1 MPGQEKPIP
10 VSKDALEK
18 LRKKSETW
26 ATEDRAVFEALLSAL
41 LLQARIIYRL
51 EVRLENFADYFRT
64 LSSTMDRDLSA
75 IGELLSAR
83 VAQGVSPQEV
93 DEAIRNLSEA
103 VKNNEELSEIL
114 AKALKMA
121 AKVAPLLIA

>member
-1 MPGQEKPIP
+1 MPGQENPIP
-10 VSKDALEK
+10 VRKDALEK

-26 ATEDRAVFEALLSAL
+26 AVEDRAVFEALLTAF
-41 LLQARIIYRL
+41 LLQSRMIYRL
-51 EVRLENFADYFRT
+51 ELRLQNFADYFRT
-64 LSSTMDRDLSA
+64 LSSTMDRDLTA

-93 DEAIRNLSEA
+93 DDAIRNLSEA

-121 AKVAPLLIA
+121 AKVAPLLLA